1 MTRKLAVNVVS
12 FANATT
18 LVRGLVGGW
27 NLSKISTSLKNT
39 GIGLMLLPVRGLSKG
54 WGDSQIEVPCYE
66 NAWNNSEFVP
76 AIFKAFGD
84 LKFAITGSPTTQ
96 KGASVIDRVS
106 GMNFGAHSGTLID
119 WLLFGTFNESFKEFR
134 FIRNKFRNALET
146 VHFECDGGAVI
157 ELHPEFRQEICSNYG
172 LSQEEFLNWLVIQ
185 DFPVCLDTFHTLQR
199 GSRDGVDLDPI
210 LNTSNQMWFIEQ
222 MGSRIKEVH
231 FRLSKTEVKKILDGK
246 ARELEIF
253 PVMRELYQRL
263 ENSVFVLEIYPDLF
277 SSTFGTAIK
286 VIRIWLELLKSFEQ

>member
-18 LVRGLVGGW
+18 LIQSLVGGEW
-27 NLSKISTSLKNT
+27 KISKISSSLKNT

-66 NAWNNSEFVP
+66 NAWNTS
-76 AIFKAFGD
+76 
-84 LKFAITGSPTTQ
+84 KFAPAVFRTF
-96 KGASVIDRVS
+96 VDRVS
-106 GMNFGAHSGTLID
+106 GKNFGAHSGTLID

-146 VHFECDGGAVI
+146 VHFECDGGTVI
-157 ELHPEFRQEICSNYG
+157 ELHPEFRQEICFNYG
-172 LSQEEFLNWLVIQ
+172 LSQEEFLNWLVLK

-210 LNTSNQMWFIEQ
+210 LNSSNQMWFVEQ

-277 SSTFGTAIK
+277 SSTLGTAIK